1 MRESDKPVLYGT
13 VAPGMLY
20 DATRDHVMMDKFLWG
35 EDYMVMR
42 NSSIESSD
50 SEWKVQHNVIDRHKL
65 LDLNGRIS
73 LSVLLGLVKV
83 TGTVWYVGVVGLYCT
98 MPGWCFTKQ
107 SLFSAQACTSM
118 T

>member
-35 EDYMVMR
+35 ADYMVMR

-50 SEWKVQHNVIDRHKL
+50 SEWKVQHNVIDRHNL
-65 LDLNGRIS
+65 LDVYGRIS

-83 TGTVWYVGVVGLYCT
+83 TSTIWYVDLYTVPYYHEPSRCRHT
-98 MPGWCFTKQ
+98 LDSGPVYQ
-107 SLFSAQACTSM
+107 
-118 T
+118 